1 MEGTLRS
8 RNADLAFTNIVVS
21 QVSKSQLLSDL
32 EQRVKKYEKWS
43 HVDVDKVM
51 IELEKK
57 EAELKQLQV

>member
-1 MEGTLRS
+1 MT
-8 RNADLAFTNIVVS
+8 DLGLLL
-21 QVSKSQLLSDL
+21 QVSKSQLLADL

-57 EAELKQLQV
+57 EAELKQLQVTLLSTRCCFSC